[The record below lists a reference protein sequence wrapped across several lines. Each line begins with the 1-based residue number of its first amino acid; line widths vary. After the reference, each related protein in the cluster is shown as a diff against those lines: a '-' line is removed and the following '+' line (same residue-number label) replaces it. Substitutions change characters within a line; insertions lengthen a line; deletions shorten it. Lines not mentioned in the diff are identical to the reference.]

1 MSRAALDE
9 IRRIYFATTR
19 GTIERD
25 FARAIELL
33 RSMASE
39 DERERATAYMHGLA
53 EMRAQW
59 ARRTRR
65 ASGPRSAAPRARSDR
80 STPGARRRR

>member
-1 MSRAALDE
+1 MSQAALDE
-9 IRRIYFATTR
+9 IRRIYFSTTKA
-19 GTIERD
+19 TIERD

-39 DERERATAYMHGLA
+39 EERERATAYMQGLA

-59 ARRTRR
+59 TRR
-65 ASGPRSAAPRARSDR
+65 PRRAAGPRSAAPRARSDR